1 MSFFSKSW
9 FPAAVVS
16 LAIAANYAGGG
27 AETPGAH
34 ETFVQAPAQD
44 TVVYP
49 KNGYKLRRKGNFDAS
64 TLPDSV
70 LKALGINIDF
80 GDDSVSML
88 TARDTI
94 FPPDSLRLIDPFRY
108 KYYVALLD
116 SLTHRIVSDSLAA
129 SYLSLLAASDTL
141 QARLDSADRFKL
153 DSLYKLDSA
162 FRAREAFLAWY
173 NSLDP
178 EARKKYDRE
187 QKIKRKMAIAD
198 SIKTIKEREK
208 EIRDSIRES
217 TPRVLETFAFPD
229 SMQFKRIVTWTVD
242 QDFHDIKPQEPDT
255 SYNYYFN
262 DYAFRRKDVNAT
274 WLGVAGS
281 PLQTY
286 DFLQRNDSRTPDFYA
301 VYEPWTYNSGTLPMY
316 NSKTPHTEL
325 AYWGNLLSND
335 DIASENLH
343 IMTTQNILPS
353 WNFNILYERWGGGG
367 MLVNEETNNKTFSI
381 GTNYVGK
388 KYMLHAGYISN
399 TVTHGENGGIT
410 DLTMVRDTTINTREM
425 PVAMSSGAESSV
437 RRKTYFL
444 NQQYRIPF
452 TFLIK
457 KKDEPEKK
465 QESLPD
471 TLAVDPALLNPG
483 AGAAAAPETEDGEG
497 KEEASRSD
505 EDVTTAFIGHSTEWT
520 TWERKYTDNISASN
534 SAARA
539 LFNDTFN
546 YNPSK
551 SADSLGTSHL
561 ENRIFLRL
569 QPWAEDAVVSK
580 LDVGIGDVLRSYF
593 DSTATKFRT
602 REHSLYTY
610 AGANGRLNDM
620 SWSAKARLYLQGAYA
635 GDMSVEAEAGY
646 SFYPFRKAKKSPVT
660 VSARFETS
668 LTTPDYYRRRMYA
681 NHYSWNNDFAKSS
694 LTRVSG
700 SISIPYW
707 RLRARAGYTLLANN
721 VYYDAGSIARQ
732 NGKPMSVFSAQLNK
746 DFVLADLIHLDNNIL
761 LQYSSD
767 KDVLPL
773 PAFALNSRWYLQF
786 IVQRNDYGE
795 KVLEMQLG
803 ANALYNSSWYAPAWN
818 PNIGVFYNQ
827 TQEKYTNGPIIDLF
841 INAQWKRACIFV
853 KWENFNTGWP
863 FDRADYFTA
872 HGYINTVSMIKLGLF
887 WPFYVQPGNGS
898 ASSSGSGSSEGD
910 AMMSGGSFGGGSS
923 DGGSFGGGSF
933 GGGDRIRGSR
943 L

>member
-16 LAIAANYAGGG
+16 LAIAGNFAGGG
-27 AETPGAH
+27 AGTPGTHAAA
-34 ETFVQAPAQD
+34 VYAPAPD
-44 TVVYP
+44 TVIYP
-49 KNGYKLRRKGNFDAS
+49 KNGYKLRRKGNFDVS
-64 TLPDSV
+64 NLPDSV
-70 LKALGINIDF
+70 LRALGVNIDF
-80 GDDSVSML
+80 GADSLSML

-94 FPPDSLRLIDPFRY
+94 FPPDSLRFTDPFRY

-129 SYLSLLAASDTL
+129 SYLSLLAAADTI
-141 QARLDSADRFKL
+141 QARLDSVDRFKL
-153 DSLYKLDSA
+153 DSLYRLDSA

-178 EARKKYDRE
+178 AERKKYDRE
-187 QKIKRKMAIAD
+187 QEIKRKLAIAD
-198 SIKTIKEREK
+198 SIKTIKERQK
-208 EIRDSIRES
+208 EIRDSIRDN

-229 SMQFKRIVTWTVD
+229 SMQYKRIVTWTVD
-242 QDFHDIKPQEPDT
+242 QDFHEIKPEEPDT

-262 DYAFRRKDVNAT
+262 DFAFRRKDVNAT
-274 WLGVAGS
+274 WLGVSGS

-286 DFLQRNDSRTPDFYA
+286 DFFKRDNSRTPDFYS

-316 NSKTPHTEL
+316 NTKTPHTEL

-410 DLTMVRDTTINTREM
+410 DLTTVRDTTINTREM

-457 KKDEPEKK
+457 KKDVPAGEKA
-465 QESLPD
+465 SMTD
-471 TLAVDPALLNPG
+471 TLATDPALLNPG
-483 AGAAAAPETEDGEG
+483 AGLVPPGGEDGG
-497 KEEASRSD
+497 EEAPVSASVD

-520 TWERKYTDNISASN
+520 TWERKYTDNISSSN

-561 ENRIFLRL
+561 ENRLFLRL
-569 QPWAEDAVVSK
+569 QPWSGDAIVSK

-610 AGANGRLNDM
+610 AGANGRFRDM

-635 GDMSVEAEAGY
+635 GDMGIEAEAVY
-646 SFYPFRKAKKSPVT
+646 SFYPFRRAKKSPVT
-660 VSARFETS
+660 IGARFETS
-668 LTTPDYYRRRMYA
+668 LTTPDYYSRRVYA
-681 NHYSWNNDFAKSS
+681 NHYSWNNDFDKYS
-694 LTRVSG
+694 LTRITG

-707 RLRARAGYTLLANN
+707 RLRARAGYALLANN
-721 VYYDAGSIARQ
+721 VYYDAGGIARQ
-732 NGKPMSVFSAQLNK
+732 NDKAMSVFSAQLEK
-746 DFVLADLIHLDNNIL
+746 DFVLADLIHLDNNFL

-767 KDVLPL
+767 KEVLPL

-786 IVQRNDYGE
+786 MVQRDDYGR

-803 ANALYNSSWYAPAWN
+803 ANAFYNSSWYAPAWN
-818 PNIGVFYNQ
+818 PNLGVFFNQ
-827 TQEKYTNGPIIDLF
+827 NREKYTNGPIIDLF
-841 INAQWKRACIFV
+841 VNAQWKRACIFV
-853 KWENFNTGWP
+853 KWENFNQGWP

-887 WPFYVQPGNGS
+887 WPFYVQPGKGGGN
-898 ASSSGSGSSEGD
+898 SSLSGGDGSSEGD
-910 AMMSGGSFGGGSS
+910 AMMSGFPAGGSLM
-923 DGGSFGGGSF
+923 GGE
-933 GGGDRIRGSR
+933 RIRVTR
-943 L
+943 P